1 MMKRTII
8 PLLIA
13 ALVALL
19 LPWLAVTFAKGDNGM
34 AVIFLLFFAVNPIT
48 AVLLGG
54 VLRRQCPHGVVP
66 AAAVRRA
73 VPAGHV
79 GVLHHGRNGVCA
91 LRRCLPDFG
100 LCRHAAGVVCR
111 KAETLCPIKNRT
123 TGKRC
128 VGRGDH
134 TPPPNGA
141 A

>member
-1 MMKRTII
+1 MTKRTII

-13 ALVALL
+13 TLVALL
-19 LPWLAVTFAKGDNGM
+19 LSWLAVTFAKGDNGM
-34 AVIFLLFFAVNPIT
+34 AVIFLLFFAVNPIGGS
-48 AVLLGG
+48 ARG
-54 VLRRQCPHGVVP
+54 VLRQQCPHGVVP

>member
-1 MMKRTII
+1 MTKRTII
-8 PLLIA
+8 SLLIA

-19 LPWLAVTFAKGDNGM
+19 LPWFAVTFVKGDNGM
-34 AVIFLLFFAVNPIT
+34 AVCFLMFFAVNPVT
-48 AVLLGG
+48 AILLGIFSG
-54 VLRRQCPHGVVP
+54 GDVMVS

-111 KAETLCPIKNRT
+111 KAEAPHPIMTAPSEN
-123 TGKRC
+123 
-128 VGRGDH
+128 
-134 TPPPNGA
+134 A